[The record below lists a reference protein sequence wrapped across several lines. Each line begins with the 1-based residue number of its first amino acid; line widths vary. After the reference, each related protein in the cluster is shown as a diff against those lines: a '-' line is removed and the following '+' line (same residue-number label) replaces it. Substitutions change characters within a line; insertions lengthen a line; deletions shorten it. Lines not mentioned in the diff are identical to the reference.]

1 MAVSNTV
8 TSFQQT
14 IWSKSI
20 LRSLNKITSL
30 RNHCDFKY
38 EKDSKN
44 AKEVRILSITR
55 PTIRT
60 YVPGTSLTRESVVD
74 GYQTL
79 QLNQYRYFNF
89 EIEDIVKA
97 QSVPGLMEASTDEA
111 AKGLALEGDK
121 YVASIIEDG
130 VENGVVVN
138 EATDPDTTETIAQS
152 ASVISLT
159 TANAMASV
167 EDGFA
172 ALYGNDCKVSDMFY
186 FEVAPKVFTIYR
198 QSLTE
203 LSTNNPEIL
212 KKGAVGKINN
222 AYVCIEN
229 CLPTGKTGTGS
240 TDNVYYNVIR
250 TDKAIAFAE
259 QIEKVEHY
267 RPEDAFTDAVKGL
280 YVFGAK
286 IVRPKEIYVMKTAM

>member
-1 MAVSNTV
+1 MAVTNTI

-14 IWSKSI
+14 IWSASI
-20 LRSLNKITSL
+20 LRSLEKITSL
-30 RNHCDFKY
+30 RNHCNFQY

-44 AKEVRILSITR
+44 AKEVKILSVNR

-60 YVPGTSLTRESVVD
+60 YVPGTPITRESATD
-74 GYQTL
+74 SSQLL

-89 EIEDIVKA
+89 EVEDIVKA
-97 QSVPGLMEASTDEA
+97 QSVPGLMEALTDEA
-111 AKGLALEGDK
+111 GKGLALEGDL
-121 YVASIIEDG
+121 YVAKIVKED
-130 VENGVVVN
+130 VESDAPTVAV
-138 EATDPDTTETIAQS
+138 S
-152 ASVISLT
+152 ASVVTLT
-159 TANAMASV
+159 NSNAMASV

-172 ALYGNDCKVSDMFY
+172 TLYANDCKVSDTFY
-186 FEVAPKVFTIYR
+186 LELAPKVFTTYR
-198 QSLTE
+198 QQLTE

-229 CLPTGKTGTGS
+229 CLPEADDGGS
-240 TDNVYYNVIR
+240 VYNILR

-259 QIEKVEHY
+259 QIEKVEKY

-286 IVRPKEIYVMKTAM
+286 IIRPKEIYVMKTKK

>member
-1 MAVSNTV
+1 MAVANTI
-8 TSFQQT
+8 TNFQQT

-20 LRSLNKITSL
+20 LRSLEKITSL
-30 RNHCDFKY
+30 RNHCNFQY
-38 EKDSKN
+38 EKDSTN
-44 AKEVRILSITR
+44 AKEVKILSVNR

-60 YVPGTSLTRESVVD
+60 YVPGTAITRESATD
-74 GYQTL
+74 SSQLL

-97 QSVPGLMEASTDEA
+97 QPVPGLMEALTDEA
-111 AKGLALEGDK
+111 GKGLALEGDK
-121 YVASIIEDG
+121 YVASIVKAD
-130 VENGVVVN
+130 V
-138 EATDPDTTETIAQS
+138 EATTPTVS
-152 ASVISLT
+152 MSSSVITLT
-159 TANAMASV
+159 TTNAMSSV

-172 ALYGNDCKVSDMFY
+172 TLYANDCKVSDTFY
-186 FEVAPKVFTIYR
+186 LEVAPTVFTTYR
-198 QSLTE
+198 QQLTE

-222 AYVCIEN
+222 AFVCIEN
-229 CLPTGKTGTGS
+229 CLPTGKS
-240 TDNVYYNVIR
+240 ASSVSADDVYYNILR

-259 QIEKVEHY
+259 QIDKVEKY

-286 IVRPKEIYVMKTAM
+286 IVRPKEIYVMKTKKA

>member
-1 MAVSNTV
+1 MAVANTI
-8 TSFQQT
+8 TNFQQT

-20 LRSLNKITSL
+20 LRSLDKITSL
-30 RNHCDFKY
+30 RNHCDFQY

-44 AKEVRILSITR
+44 AKEVKILSVNR

-60 YVPGTSLTRESVVD
+60 YVPGTAITRESATD
-74 GYQTL
+74 SSQL
-79 QLNQYRYFNF
+79 LLLNQYRYFNF
-89 EIEDIVKA
+89 EVEDIVKA
-97 QSVPGLMEASTDEA
+97 QSVPGLMEALTDEA
-111 AKGLALEGDK
+111 GKGLAEEGDK
-121 YVASIIEDG
+121 YVADVVKTG
-130 VENGVVVN
+130 VTSKEIH
-138 EATDPDTTETIAQS
+138 AS
-152 ASVISLT
+152 ASITLT
-159 TANAMASV
+159 KDNAMASV

-172 ALYGNDCKVSDMFY
+172 YLYGKDCKVSDMFY
-186 FEVAPKVFTIYR
+186 LELAPTVFTTYR

-229 CLPTGKTGTGS
+229 LLPS
-240 TDNVYYNVIR
+240 DDTDNYNILR
-250 TDKAIAFAE
+250 TSKAIAFAE

-286 IVRPKEIYVMKTAM
+286 VVRPNEIYVMKTKKA

>member
-8 TSFQQT
+8 QYFQQT

-30 RNHCDFKY
+30 RNHCDFTY

-44 AKEVRILSITR
+44 AKEVKILSITR

-60 YVPGTSLTRESVVD
+60 YVPGTSLTRESVAD
-74 GYQTL
+74 SYQLL

-97 QSVPGLMEASTDEA
+97 QSVPGLMEAATDEA

-121 YVASIIEDG
+121 YVASIIETATEDG
-130 VENGVVVN
+130 
-138 EATDPDTTETIAQS
+138 TSPLPQS

-159 TANAMASV
+159 TSNAMASV

-172 ALYGNDCKVSDMFY
+172 TLYGNDCRVSDMFY
-186 FEVAPKVFTIYR
+186 LEVAPKVFTIYR

-240 TDNVYYNVIR
+240 TDNVYYNVLR
-250 TDKAIAFAE
+250 TSKAIAFAE

-286 IVRPKEIYVMKTAM
+286 IVRPKEIYIMKTAM

>member
-1 MAVSNTV
+1 MAVANTV
-8 TSFQQT
+8 SNFQQT

-20 LRSLNKITSL
+20 LRSLQKITSL
-30 RNHCDFKY
+30 RNHCNFQY

-44 AKEVRILSITR
+44 AKEVKILSVNR

-60 YVPGTSLTRESVVD
+60 YVPGTAITRESATD
-74 GYQTL
+74 SSQLL

-89 EIEDIVKA
+89 EVEDIVKA
-97 QSVPGLMEASTDEA
+97 QSVPGLMEALTDEA
-111 AKGLALEGDK
+111 GIGLAEEGDK
-121 YVASIIEDG
+121 YVAEVVKTGVTDGEITASESI
-130 VENGVVVN
+130 
-138 EATDPDTTETIAQS
+138 T
-152 ASVISLT
+152 LT
-159 TANAMASV
+159 KENAMSSV

-172 ALYGNDCKVSDMFY
+172 TLYANDCKPSYTFY
-186 FEVAPKVFTIYR
+186 LELAPKVFTTYR

-222 AYVCIEN
+222 AFVCIEN
-229 CLPTGKTGTGS
+229 LLPS
-240 TDNVYYNVIR
+240 DETDNYNILR

-259 QIEKVEHY
+259 QIDKVEHY

-286 IVRPKEIYVMKTAM
+286 LIRPKEIYVMKTAK

>member
-1 MAVSNTV
+1 MAVANTV
-8 TSFQQT
+8 TQFQQT

-20 LRSLNKITSL
+20 LRSLKKITSL
-30 RNHCDFKY
+30 RNHCNFQY

-44 AKEVRILSITR
+44 AKEVKILSVNR

-60 YVPGTSLTRESVVD
+60 YVPGTAITRESATD
-74 GYQTL
+74 SSQLL

-89 EIEDIVKA
+89 EVEDIVKA
-97 QSVPGLMEASTDEA
+97 QSVQGLMEALTDEA
-111 AKGLALEGDK
+111 SKGLAEEGDK
-121 YVASIIEDG
+121 YVASIVKAD
-130 VENGVVVN
+130 VEANTPTVSV
-138 EATDPDTTETIAQS
+138 S
-152 ASVISLT
+152 SSVITLT
-159 TANAMASV
+159 TSNAMASV

-172 ALYGNDCKVSDMFY
+172 TLYGNDCKVSDMFY
-186 FEVAPKVFTIYR
+186 LELAPKVFTTYR
-198 QSLTE
+198 QQLTE

-229 CLPTGKTGTGS
+229 LLPTGKKQS
-240 TDNVYYNVIR
+240 SDSADNVYYNILR

-259 QIEKVEHY
+259 QIDKVEHY

-286 IVRPKEIYVMKTAM
+286 IIRPKEIYVMKTAM

>member
-1 MAVSNTV
+1 MIMAVANTV
-8 TSFQQT
+8 TNFQQT

-20 LRSLNKITSL
+20 LRSLDKITSL
-30 RNHCDFKY
+30 RNHCNFQY

-44 AKEVRILSITR
+44 AKEVKILSVNR

-60 YVPGTSLTRESVVD
+60 YVPGTPLTRESAAD
-74 GYQTL
+74 SSQLL

-89 EIEDIVKA
+89 EVEDIVKA
-97 QSVPGLMEASTDEA
+97 QSVPGLMEALTDEA
-111 AKGLALEGDK
+111 GKGLAEEGDR
-121 YVASIIEDG
+121 YVASVIKAD
-130 VENGVVVN
+130 VESDEPTVSMSESVV
-138 EATDPDTTETIAQS
+138 T
-152 ASVISLT
+152 LT
-159 TANAMASV
+159 KTNAVRTM

-172 ALYGNDCKVSDMFY
+172 VLYGNDCKVSDTFY
-186 FEVAPKVFTIYR
+186 LEIAPKEFTYYR
-198 QSLTE
+198 EALTE

-212 KKGAVGKINN
+212 KKGAVGKVNN

-229 CLPTGKTGTGS
+229 LLPTNDAGTER
-240 TDNVYYNVIR
+240 YNVLR

-259 QIEKVEHY
+259 QIDKVEKY

-286 IVRPKEIYVMKTAM
+286 IIRPKEIYIIKTAV